1 MRLLFYSGKPYRS
14 PCQAKCDGGVK
25 VQCKGK
31 CPCENT
37 VCTCSKIY
45 QPVKKLYV
53 YAYRIIDKVCGTDG
67 KDNLIRIES
76 FHLYVQ
82 VMSMTTNVWQ
92 NVKELKFSARENV
105 LVRNHVKLLGISDQ
119 CVELTVSSGVFDKHH
134 F

>member
-1 MRLLFYSGKPYRS
+1 MKIFIISIVVLSLLIDVLQPKKYLVETKNKENNSKP
-14 PCQAKCDGGVK
+14 CA
-25 VQCKGK
+25 
-31 CPCENT
+31 CP
-37 VCTCSKIY
+37 
-45 QPVKKLYV
+45 
-53 YAYRIIDKVCGTDG
+53 RIIDPVCGTDG

-82 VMSMTTNVWQ
+82 AMSIPTNVRQ
-92 NVKELKFSARENV
+92 NAKESKFSARENV